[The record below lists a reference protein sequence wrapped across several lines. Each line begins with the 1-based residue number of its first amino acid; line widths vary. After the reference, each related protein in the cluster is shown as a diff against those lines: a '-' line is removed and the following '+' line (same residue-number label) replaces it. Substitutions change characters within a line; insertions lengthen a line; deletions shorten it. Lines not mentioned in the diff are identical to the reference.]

1 MTNYF
6 ENLDIQLNQLRFTF
20 LKAYTS
26 HDYVTAATFLYT
38 RNEAH
43 PDDTRLDDM
52 KPFRLHSRSQRA
64 RGNIQQLAKIYCDKW
79 MPMLER
85 AMSLFRKENIDAY
98 NQL

>member
-6 ENLDIQLNQLRFTF
+6 ENLDIQLNQLRFVF

-26 HDYVTAATFLYT
+26 HDYVTASTFLYT
-38 RNEAH
+38 RNMAH
-43 PDDTRLDDM
+43 PDDAMLEDM
-52 KPFRLHSRSQRA
+52 KPFRLHSNSHRA
-64 RGNIQQLAKIYCDKW
+64 KSNLNVLAKLYCDRW
-79 MPMLER
+79 MPLLEQ